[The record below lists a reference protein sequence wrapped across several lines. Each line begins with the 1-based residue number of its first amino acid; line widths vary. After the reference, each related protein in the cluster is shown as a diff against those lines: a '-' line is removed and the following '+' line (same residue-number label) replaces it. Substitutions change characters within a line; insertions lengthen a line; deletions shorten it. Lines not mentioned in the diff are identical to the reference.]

1 MVSWNKW
8 QAIIAAITTFLLGLT
23 FWITRSAVI
32 EARNTTR
39 AAVDAARAAEE
50 QVRLS
55 REALIAEERAWIFV
69 EIAIESG
76 FAISETEISIKVAVD
91 VRNIGKTPALEVY
104 TTLRLVPATQ
114 YGQDQIKALYAEV
127 RGKKDHHPRGVL
139 LAGEAYKRDWEVSLS
154 KADLGVVAGAT
165 GLASPALIG
174 CVTYQLWPEKSV
186 HQTGFFYDLF
196 EDTEK
201 GGVYLDRGSGPAP
214 SVLYAVRPGG
224 FAD

>member
-1 MVSWNKW
+1 MARAADEMVSWNKW

-76 FAISETEISIKVAVD
+76 FAISETEISIKVSVH

-114 YGQDQIKALYAEV
+114 YGQDQIKAFTQRCAA
-127 RGKKDHHPRGVL
+127 RRTTIR
-139 LAGEAYKRDWEVSLS
+139 EAFCS
-154 KADLGVVAGAT
+154 
-165 GLASPALIG
+165 
-174 CVTYQLWPEKSV
+174 PEKPISG
-186 HQTGFFYDLF
+186 TG
-196 EDTEK
+196 
-201 GGVYLDRGSGPAP
+201 RSA
-214 SVLYAVRPGG
+214 SARPI
-224 FAD
+224 